1 MNHSKEIANIA
12 KALLAAQKERKNVLR
27 DKDVVNNYGKHMY
40 SHADLQ
46 QVLDNVIPIYN
57 KFGVVVLQPHDG
69 LGVGLMLL
77 HESGEYLYFKS
88 ELQVEQSTNREGAK
102 TESWGQALGKVMTY
116 DRRYCMMGVAGI
128 TQTDT
133 SSEEEGEGAIE
144 AQVKMEGAKP
154 VTKET
159 LIMLNELLLKINL
172 DDRTI
177 IFNWFDKIGVK
188 DIKDLTEF
196 QGLAVI
202 KRLKEKKT

>member
-1 MNHSKEIANIA
+1 MNHSKEIANLA
-12 KALLAAQKERKNVLR
+12 KALLAAQKDRKNVVR

-69 LGVGLMLL
+69 LGIGLMLL

-88 ELQVEQSTNREGAK
+88 ELTVEQSTNREGFK
-102 TESWGQALGKVMTY
+102 TESWGQALGKALTY
-116 DRRYCMMGVAGI
+116 ARRYGLMGAAGI

-133 SSEEEGEGAIE
+133 SSEEEGEAPIE
-144 AQVKMEGAKP
+144 VQVKKEAAKP

-159 LIMLNELLLKINL
+159 LITLNELLLKVKL
-172 DDRTI
+172 DDRKP
-177 IFNWFDKIGVK
+177 IFDWFEKIGIK
-188 DIKDLTEF
+188 DVKDLTEF
-196 QGLAVI
+196 QGLAII
-202 KRLKEKKT
+202 KRLKGKNL